1 MMCKECYSDNPRI
14 TPLMK
19 SRECLENHI
28 QYICSTCGRCICI
41 NQDKKRGLYRWNF
54 PFKSLEVAKL
64 YLKAAEVACNNSCGI
79 YEIVGKN
86 KRVCYKI
93 FHNEEDL
100 KVYLDKNR
108 DKSCTGDKSVYE
120 SNLSNNTLVGEVRRL
135 SKEEIDKYLKEQSEK

>member
-1 MMCKECYSDNPRI
+1 MEDVYVLIKM
-14 TPLMK
+14 
-19 SRECLENHI
+19 
-28 QYICSTCGRCICI
+28 
-41 NQDKKRGLYRWNF
+41 
-54 PFKSLEVAKL
+54 
-64 YLKAAEVACNNSCGI
+64 
-79 YEIVGKN
+79 